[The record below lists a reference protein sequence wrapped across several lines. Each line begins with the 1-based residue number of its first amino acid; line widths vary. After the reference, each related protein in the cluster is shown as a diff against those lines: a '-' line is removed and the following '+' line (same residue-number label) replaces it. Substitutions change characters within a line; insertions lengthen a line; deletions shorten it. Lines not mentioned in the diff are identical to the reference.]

1 MNIIRNAKNLRNT
14 NGKMRKLSVVPD
26 LDEGERK
33 LNKELYEELMAKREQ
48 GEKGWY
54 L

>member
-1 MNIIRNAKNLRNT
+1 
-14 NGKMRKLSVVPD
+14 MRKLSVVPD

-54 L
+54 IYKLKLCRNENFRIYE